1 MSERRTTFGTSR
13 LNLPALQAVVG
24 SAACAGAAVKRPAA
38 KAATS
43 AARTGRPL
51 ETIDFLLLRGR
62 AETDTH
68 YHARDPGSQG
78 LTRCLTPLVHKA
90 ARSCVNTRRH
100 SSDDAAEIGPLT
112 KRGHRVGQT

>member
-62 AETDTH
+62 AETAMH
-68 YHARDPGSQG
+68 YHALDPGSQG
-78 LTRCLTPLVHKA
+78 LTRCLTPCCCSA
-90 ARSCVNTRRH
+90 ARRCVNTRQH
-100 SSDDAAEIGPLT
+100 SSDDGREMGP
-112 KRGHRVGQT
+112 